1 MKYPG
6 FIGPAYQ
13 LDAYS
18 ADSQEA
24 INLYPEKDESG
35 TGKSEWILRGT
46 PGIDWWQDVAD
57 FTHTGGIIRA
67 IFQTDTH
74 VLVIA
79 GGGLYKIMPNKAVT
93 YIDAVANDAG
103 NSPAFIHANGNE
115 QFLIVSANHMYTL
128 GGSTLT
134 PITFG
139 SISSTVNTT
148 DLGISAR
155 VDRTAGDSFVTSWAG
170 SDVVIDGSKYRVFSV
185 ESGDRMYC
193 SGPLLNLTG
202 KTLEFDIPTEA
213 LTSTYMDGYG
223 IINPP
228 DSNEIY
234 ISGVHNF
241 ASDAWELASQR
252 KEGYA
257 DHIARVFAHKNLLW
271 LLGYETTEVWQNTGA
286 ADFPF
291 ERVPGGFLQ
300 IGTAARWAVCGVN
313 AGVVTIA
320 RDSRGV
326 IGAYLFSGLNPQ
338 RISTHAIEQTWA
350 GYSDITDATAYT
362 YAEGGHEFWVITFG
376 SANATW
382 VWDATT
388 GLWHRRAYGTDRQ
401 LQATHTYWVSQK
413 VRLVGSRSDNKIY
426 TMSDS
431 HLDDDGTAIVRTRS
445 APHIAEENKQ
455 VFHHRLQLDMQMGT
469 KSGGGSG
476 SVTMSYSND
485 GGRTWSTDRTAST
498 GAASAWTT
506 RAFWHRLGRSRDRV
520 YRVKISDA
528 QKVTLIGAYLETS

>member
-1 MKYPG
+1 
-6 FIGPAYQ
+6 
-13 LDAYS
+13 
-18 ADSQEA
+18 
-24 INLYPEKDESG
+24 
-35 TGKSEWILRGT
+35 
-46 PGIDWWQDVAD
+46 
-57 FTHTGGIIRA
+57 
-67 IFQTDTH
+67 
-74 VLVIA
+74 
-79 GGGLYKIMPNKAVT
+79 
-93 YIDAVANDAG
+93 
-103 NSPAFIHANGNE
+103 
-115 QFLIVSANHMYTL
+115 MYAL

-134 PITFG
+134 PISFG
-139 SISSTVNTT
+139 SITSTVNTT
-148 DLGISAR
+148 YSAFTGSAR
-155 VDRTAGDSFVTSWAG
+155 VVRTAGDLFVPNWAG
-170 SDVVIDGSKYRVFSV
+170 SDVVIDGNPARVLSV
-185 ESGDRMYC
+185 ESGDVMYC
-193 SGPLLNLTG
+193 VYYLTQTG
-202 KTLEFDIPTEA
+202 KTLTFDIPTEA

-241 ASDAWELASQR
+241 ESSAWELASQR

-291 ERVPGGFLQ
+291 ERVPGGF
-300 IGTAARWAVCGVN
+300 IPVGTAARWAVCGVS

-320 RDSRGV
+320 RDSRG
-326 IGAYLFSGLNPQ
+326 IAGAYLFAGLSPQ

-362 YAEGGHEFWVITFG
+362 YMDGGHEFWVITFG

-382 VWDATT
+382 VWDAAT

-413 VRLVGSRSDNKIY
+413 KRIVGSRSDNKLY
-426 TMSDS
+426 LMSDS
-431 HLDDDGTAIVRTRS
+431 YLDDDGTAIVRTRT
-445 APHIAEENKQ
+445 APHLSEENKQ
-455 VFHHRLQLDMQMGT
+455 LFHHALTLDMQMGT
-469 KSGGGSG
+469 KTGGGAG
-476 SVTMSYSND
+476 SVTMNYSND
-485 GGRTWSTDRTAST
+485 GGRTWSTDRAAST

-506 RAFWHRLGRSRDRV
+506 RAVWRRLGRSRDRV

-528 QKVTLIGAYLETS
+528 QKVTLTGAYLEISGGNS